1 MQTTAPIRCAA
12 AASIWLVTL
21 ACLPGGAH
29 AADRVMV
36 GLLDCSLSERSG
48 LVFGAGEAVTCIF
61 QAPGAS
67 PERYLGL
74 IDMAEGTLATKPNA
88 ALSWTVEAAPGSI
101 GPAALEGD
109 YRGNGTAANL
119 SGGADDAIALRPASI
134 LGQSA
139 VNLAAGVSLL
149 KLKAE

>member
-1 MQTTAPIRCAA
+1 MQDRRHADRTA
-12 AASIWLVTL
+12 SLL
-21 ACLPGGAH
+21 AIAVVVGLATPTN

-74 IDMAEGTLATKPNA
+74 IDMADGTLATKPNA
-88 ALSWTVEAAPGSI
+88 ALSWTVVAAPGSI

-109 YRGNGTAANL
+109 YRGDGSAANL